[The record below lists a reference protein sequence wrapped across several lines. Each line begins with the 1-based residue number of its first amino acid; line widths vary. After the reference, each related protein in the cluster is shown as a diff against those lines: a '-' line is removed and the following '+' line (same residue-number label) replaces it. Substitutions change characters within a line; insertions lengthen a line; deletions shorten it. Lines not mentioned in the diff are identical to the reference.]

1 MEEIAKEMEKVGLV
15 NNNHDC
21 DDMIKEDEAAGGDNQ
36 GRKNGGKKNDQQKT
50 TLRTPADIYEHP
62 CFYSF
67 ILDMPGL
74 DAQNIKVKVEN
85 GILHVSGKKKK
96 KQIIGEPTTT
106 TGNEGVKVIRIER
119 RRARYMRKFTL
130 SENASHEQV
139 KAAYK
144 DGVLSIT
151 VAKLSNT
158 LHVQHSSNPISL
170 TNVSIS

>member
-1 MEEIAKEMEKVGLV
+1 MEEIKSKEIEKFESKM
-15 NNNHDC
+15 NDH
-21 DDMIKEDEAAGGDNQ
+21 DEAGGGDQ
-36 GRKNGGKKNDQQKT
+36 MQKNGGKKNDQKT

-62 CFYSF
+62 SFYSF

-96 KQIIGEPTTT
+96 KQIIGEPAA
-106 TGNEGVKVIRIER
+106 GNEGVKVIRIER

-130 SENASHEQV
+130 AADASHEDV

-151 VAKLSNT
+151 VVKNNKLHSVVQVEQSN
-158 LHVQHSSNPISL
+158 HNIL
-170 TNVSIS
+170 TNNVSIS

>member
-1 MEEIAKEMEKVGLV
+1 M
-15 NNNHDC
+15 NDH
-21 DDMIKEDEAAGGDNQ
+21 DEAGGGDQ
-36 GRKNGGKKNDQQKT
+36 MQKNGGKKNDQKT

-62 CFYSF
+62 SFYSF

-96 KQIIGEPTTT
+96 KQIIGEPAA
-106 TGNEGVKVIRIER
+106 GNEGVKVIRIER

-130 SENASHEQV
+130 AADASHEDV

-151 VAKLSNT
+151 VVKNNKLHSV
-158 LHVQHSSNPISL
+158 VQVEHKRENL
-170 TNVSIS
+170 E

>member
-1 MEEIAKEMEKVGLV
+1 MEEVAKEMEKVGLV
-15 NNNHDC
+15 NDNHDYVR
-21 DDMIKEDEAAGGDNQ
+21 EDHEAEGDNQ
-36 GRKNGGKKNDQQKT
+36 GKMNGGKKNDQQKT

-62 CFYSF
+62 SFYSF

-74 DAQNIKVKVEN
+74 DAHNIKVKVEK

-96 KQIIGEPTTT
+96 KQIIGEPTT

-130 SENASHEQV
+130 SADANHEDI

-144 DGVLSIT
+144 DGVLSII
-151 VAKLSNT
+151 VAKKTNKQLSFAD
-158 LHVQHSSNPISL
+158 VEQSNPNSL
-170 TNVSIS
+170 TNITIT